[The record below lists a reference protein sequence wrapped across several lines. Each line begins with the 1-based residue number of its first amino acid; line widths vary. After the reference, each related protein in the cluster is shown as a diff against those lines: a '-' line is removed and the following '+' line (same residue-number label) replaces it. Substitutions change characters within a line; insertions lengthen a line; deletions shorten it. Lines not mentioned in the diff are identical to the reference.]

1 VIKIQFS
8 GSQPNMYQVD
18 RSYSLPS
25 VTGQVRWNGSS
36 KCFEVCDN
44 NNGNYSAS
52 GGWMKIDNTVDMTV
66 SGPDVWEMHRW
77 IEEKKRE
84 EAELKELRNKY
95 PTLDEAYN
103 HYNLIKELVKAG
115 SEYSNE
121 TEPNRP

>member
-1 VIKIQFS
+1 
-8 GSQPNMYQVD
+8 MYQVD

-95 PTLDEAYN
+95 PTLDEAYK
-103 HYNLIKELVKAG
+103 HYQFIKELVKVG
-115 SEYSNE
+115 PVELKE
-121 TEPNRP
+121 TQ